1 MNNSFTYNKK
11 RKEKN
16 DHNNKEFGALSKIQK
31 LNEKNDMLVW

>member
-1 MNNSFTYNKK
+1 M
-11 RKEKN
+11 N